1 MNHAF
6 YIVSKKSSPYPKASR
21 FDPMLYSRNFTV
33 FHLTLKSVIHSEFIF
48 VKSVRS
54 VSRFNFSMW
63 MFSCFITTFEKII
76 FAL

>member
-1 MNHAF
+1 MLSIVEQFLLLMKLRLSIISFVNHAF

-48 VKSVRS
+48 VKSCKVC
-54 VSRFNFSMW
+54 V
-63 MFSCFITTFEKII
+63 KI
-76 FAL
+76 